1 MTFTRPFRNAHILL
15 PIALFIGAEYLLFR
29 DPCAPRPI
37 AVYTAFTAAVV
48 CLAGWLAHLRVG
60 PLHDWRVALRLMH
73 EALGDLLKFALAVLF
88 ASLFIFLPMPAVDC
102 YTPRSDVSELLTV
115 AAVLKADISERYA
128 ARHTLTNI
136 GEGVHM
142 ESLRPG
148 GKVWVTSDGSIFL
161 FSAKAGTA
169 LLEKPSAGPDGLT
182 WQCMGAPD
190 KYLPS
195 PCRER

>member
-15 PIALFIGAEYLLFR
+15 PIALFIGAEYLLFS
-29 DPCAPRPI
+29 DPCEPRPV
-37 AVYTAFTAAVV
+37 AAYAAFTTAAV

-60 PLHDWRVALRLMH
+60 PLHDWRVALRLMY
-73 EALGDLLKFALAVLF
+73 ETLGDLLKFGLAVLL
-88 ASLFIFLPMPAVDC
+88 AGLLICLPMPTVDC

-115 AAVLKADISERYA
+115 SAALKTEISERYA
-128 ARHTLTNI
+128 ARHSLTNI

-142 ESLRPG
+142 ETLSPDD
-148 GKVWVTSDGSIFL
+148 KVWVTSDGSIFL

-169 LLEKPSAGPDGLT
+169 LLEKPFAGPDGLT

-195 PCRER
+195 PCRQR